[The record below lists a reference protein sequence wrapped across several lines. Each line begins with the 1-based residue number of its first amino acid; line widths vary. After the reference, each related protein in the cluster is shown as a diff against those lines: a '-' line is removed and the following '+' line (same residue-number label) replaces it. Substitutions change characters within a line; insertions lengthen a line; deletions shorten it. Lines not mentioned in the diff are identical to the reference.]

1 LNVRPFPVF
10 ALAVVLVARLSSAA
24 AADDTIEPLPPSPP
38 FVAPPEAPESRWYG
52 APALAVDGAV
62 LVGAVVLAAGRYEPS
77 TTHAVLYG
85 LTAIYLLDGPVVH
98 LLHGRVGRS
107 AESLLLRAG
116 TLAAGVAIGLSVLE
130 SSGCYTDSFPH
141 ASTCDWAGYGMVLSP
156 GIAILIDDLL
166 LARQSSAPTAPSISS
181 RVLVQPGLAML
192 GVGGTF

>member
-1 LNVRPFPVF
+1 MRGFSVLVT
-10 ALAVVLVARLSSAA
+10 AVVFLTKLSHAA
-24 AADDTIEPLPPSPP
+24 AAEETIEPLPPSPP
-38 FVAPPEAPESRWYG
+38 FAAPPETPTSRWYG

-77 TTHAVLYG
+77 TTHSVLYG

-98 LLHGRVGRS
+98 LLHGKVGRS
-107 AESLLLRAG
+107 AESFVLRAG

-156 GIAILIDDLL
+156 SIAMLIDDLL
-166 LARQSSAPTAPSISS
+166 LAREPVASRSAPSLSS